1 MAFSTDT
8 VYSPDRS
15 FTPLFRLLDEFDNY
29 TRGVHD
35 TADERSRPRGRRQ
48 AGAFQPKFDARE
60 TDSAFELYGELPGIE
75 RDKVSVEFTEPQTMV
90 IRGRTERAYPSPSAL
105 QPADAAGAKSSEEG
119 ARDDKNAAAADRYWL
134 QERAIGDF
142 ARVFNFPTRIDQDG
156 VSARLHNGILSV
168 IVPKARRHEARRIAV
183 N

>member
-1 MAFSTDT
+1 MAFFTDT
-8 VYSPDRS
+8 VYSPNRS

-29 TRGVHD
+29 TREVHG
-35 TADERSRPRGRRQ
+35 TTNERFRPRGRRQ

-75 RDKVSVEFTEPQTMV
+75 RDKISVEFTEPQTMV
-90 IRGRTERAYPSPSAL
+90 IRGRTERAYPSPSAR
-105 QPADAAGAKSSEEG
+105 QPADTSGAESSEEG
-119 ARDDKNAAAADRYWL
+119 AGDDNSKAASDRYWL
-134 QERAIGDF
+134 QERTVGDF
-142 ARVFNFPTRIDQDG
+142 ARVFNFPTRIDQNA

-168 IVPKARRHEARRIAV
+168 VVPKARRHEARRIAI